1 MLSDAEMEIRRTGI
15 GASEAAAAIGLSPY
29 KTPIDLWIE
38 KTSTEPPNRD
48 WYQPGKP
55 AYFGTLIEDVIADT
69 YAAIHNVSLRRTK
82 TLVHPEYDFILATPD
97 REIVGQQKLLE
108 CKASS
113 PWRQDWGEENTDEIP
128 TEYVV
133 QCHQQM
139 AVRGWIEN
147 GCDIA
152 VFRSIT
158 DYREY
163 HVPFDHE
170 FWDII
175 VAKLKLFWDCVQ
187 NNERPDIMHVADVH
201 SLYPVETQSQLL
213 AHKGDIDEM
222 RELIEVRETYKAIEK
237 RKKKLEDELRIR
249 LAEHGEL
256 IGEDGTV
263 YATFKAPKPRNKV
276 DHKAIVSAVI
286 DLDVPEIHD
295 IIEEHTEEHQSARR
309 LLVKNNAFATQGA

>member
-1 MLSDAEMEIRRTGI
+1 MLSDAEMELRRTGI

-29 KTPIDLWIE
+29 KTPIDLWLE

-48 WYQPGKP
+48 WYKPGKP

-69 YAAIHNVSLRRTK
+69 YAAIHDVKLRRTH
-82 TLVHPEYDFILATPD
+82 TLAHPTYDFILATPD
-97 REIVGQQKLLE
+97 REIVGQKKLLE

-113 PWRQDWGEENTDEIP
+113 PWRSDWGEEYTDEIP

-139 AVRGWIEN
+139 AVRGWVDN

-152 VFRSIT
+152 VFKSIT

-163 HVPFDHE
+163 HVPFDYE

-175 VAKLKLFWDCVQ
+175 VSKLRQFWDCVQ
-187 NNERPDIMHVADVH
+187 NNERPEIMTVADIN
-201 SLYPVETQSQLL
+201 SMYPFESGEQLL
-213 AHKGDIDEM
+213 AHKGDIDDM
-222 RELIEVRETYKAIEK
+222 RELVELRETYKSLENQ
-237 RKKKLEDELRIR
+237 KKKLENELRIK

-263 YATFKAPKPRNKV
+263 YATFKAPKEREKV
-276 DHKAIVSAVI
+276 DHKAIVTAI
-286 DLDVPEIHD
+286 RDLDLPEINE
-295 IIEEHTEEHQSARR
+295 IIETNTTMQQSARR
-309 LLVKNNAFATQGA
+309 LLVKKNVFAT